1 MRAILDIILIIL
13 DLYWWVAIAMIVMS
27 WLFTFN
33 IINAGNQV
41 VDAIW
46 RVVTALTEP
55 VLKPIRSFMPNIG
68 GLDLSPIILFLGI
81 IFVRT
86 VITSYIYPNVF

>member
-13 DLYWWVAIAMIVMS
+13 DLYWWVLIAMIVMS

-41 VDAIW
+41 VDTIW
-46 RVVTALTEP
+46 RVINALTEP
-55 VLKPIRSFMPNIG
+55 VLKPIRKFMPNMG
-68 GLDLSPIILFLGI
+68 GLDLSPIILFLII
-81 IFVRT
+81 IFIRL
-86 VITSYIYPNVF
+86 IIGYYIYPNVF